1 MVLEQRFWTDMKG
14 SNVRTWI
21 TNIDVGY
28 YEAWATWVCW
38 EDDQVIITTQYEPPM
53 MCSEDPCL
61 HLPQRCHWDMY
72 EFSLE
77 DVA

>member
-1 MVLEQRFWTDMKG
+1 MVLEQRFWNDMKG
-14 SNVRTWI
+14 SNVRTYI

-28 YEAWATWVCW
+28 YEAWATWVVW
-38 EDDQVIITTQYEPPM
+38 EDGNVIITTQYEPPF
-53 MCSEDPCL
+53 MCSEVPCL